1 MFTMVK
7 VSTVELQTHILFPPV
22 LGYLYYY
29 IFPTRKMYGWD
40 YKAIPYILKVTVL
53 KTENQ

>member
-1 MFTMVK
+1 MG
-7 VSTVELQTHILFPPV
+7 LRIHILFSPCFG
-22 LGYLYYY
+22 LSIYY
-29 IFPTRKMYGWD
+29 IFPTRKMYGWG

>member
-1 MFTMVK
+1 M
-7 VSTVELQTHILFPPV
+7 ELQTHILFFPLFWV
-22 LGYLYYY
+22 IYIYY